1 VWTQEVL
8 KNTPFMIDDNPFERV
23 GYEFVGWSENP
34 QSRPG
39 DASVWE
45 PDHFSPQ
52 GINGELE
59 LYAIW
64 KPVSLTFTFDPSGG
78 KFSNGS
84 EDIYV
89 RSDIQFGTFPSM
101 DSGFLNPTRQGYT
114 FDGWYDKNG
123 GAKIDGWNFYAM
135 DNLDLVAKWTA
146 EGGEPQ
152 EDIPQQP
159 SNTV

>member
-1 VWTQEVL
+1 MWTQEVL

-23 GYEFVGWSENP
+23 GYEFAGWSTNKDA
-34 QSRPG
+34 RPE
-39 DASVWE
+39 DAWDY
-45 PDHFSPQ
+45 DHFAES
-52 GINGELE
+52 GISEE
-59 LYAIW
+59 TALYAIW

-84 EDIYV
+84 EDIYS

-101 DSGFLNPTRQGYT
+101 DSGFLNPSRQGYT

-123 GAKIDGWNFYAM
+123 GAKIDGWNFYAI

-146 EGGEPQ
+146 VGGEPQ

-159 SNTV
+159 SNSV